1 MPEPMGGP
9 MIVVLFDIDGTLLS
23 THGAGKRALEAAL
36 VAHFGSAGP
45 SEHRY
50 DGKTDG
56 QIARELM
63 RTAGF
68 EDAVIDERMPSVLE
82 HYLGGLDRELA
93 AAPPPRVYAGV
104 RELLD
109 ALERRADV
117 TIGLLTGNIE
127 GGARA
132 KLAAANLGPQRF
144 RLGAFGSDH
153 ERRDALPAIA
163 RARATALLEREIAGD
178 ALVIIGDT
186 PHDIT
191 CGRSIGARAIGVATG
206 HYAAAALAEH
216 APVAV
221 FDDLSVTDRV
231 IEAIL
236 RVS

>member
-1 MPEPMGGP
+1 

-23 THGAGKRALEAAL
+23 SHGAGKRALEAAL
-36 VAHFGSAGP
+36 VEHFGTAGP
-45 SEHRY
+45 GDHRY

-68 EDAVIDERMPSVLE
+68 DDAVIDRRMPSVLE
-82 HYLGGLDRELA
+82 HYLGALHRELA
-93 AAPPPRVYAGV
+93 ASPAPRVYAGV

-132 KLAAANLGPQRF
+132 KLAAAKLDPQRF
-144 RLGAFGSDH
+144 RVGAFGSDH

-163 RARATALLEREIAGD
+163 RARATVLLERDIAGD

-191 CGRSIGARAIGVATG
+191 CGRSVGARAIGVATG
-206 HYAAAALAEH
+206 HYGAAALAEH

-221 FDDLSVTDRV
+221 FADLSDTDRV
-231 IEAIL
+231 IGTIVRA
-236 RVS
+236 S